1 MKSKRRETL
10 HCDDQSKGSIF
21 FQAGELK
28 IHEKCLKREALEEMR
43 IETEMGVLSDVLK
56 NNEHQYNL
64 S

>member
-1 MKSKRRETL
+1 M
-10 HCDDQSKGSIF
+10 
-21 FQAGELK
+21 K

-43 IETEMGVLSDVLK
+43 IEMEMGVLLDVLK